1 MRNYG
6 ECLPNNCLNWLA
18 LGACIYGNKKIDTM
32 LRLVGLKGIKE
43 TVDDVSDEEI
53 VNMYQSGLSMAKIKL
68 RTNISTSEIK
78 PILIKAG
85 VYQLKAGALAKQNAY
100 KDVDVAEI
108 IRLRQSGL
116 SLRKIGAKM
125 GVSRATVQKRLI
137 KVGLE

>member
-18 LGACIYGNKKIDTM
+18 LGACIYNGKKIDTM
-32 LRLVGLKGIKE
+32 LRMVGLQGVKE
-43 TVDDVSDEEI
+43 TVEDVSDEEI
-53 VNMYQSGLSMAKIKL
+53 VSMYQSGLSMAKIKL
-68 RTNISTSEIK
+68 RTGIQTTNIK

>member
-18 LGACIYGNKKIDTM
+18 LGACIYNGKKIDTV
-32 LRLVGLKGIKE
+32 LRMVGLKGVKE
-43 TVDDVSDEEI
+43 TVEDVSDEEI
-53 VNMYQSGLSMAKIKL
+53 VSMYQSGLSMAKIKM
-68 RTNISTSEIK
+68 RTGIQTTNIK

-108 IRLRQSGL
+108 IKLRQSGL

>member
-32 LRLVGLKGIKE
+32 LRLVGLKGVKE
-43 TVDDVSDEEI
+43 TVEDVSDEEI
-53 VNMYQSGLSMAKIKL
+53 VSMYKSGLSMARIKL

-116 SLRKIGAKM
+116 SLSKIGAKM

>member
-6 ECLPNNCLNWLA
+6 VCLPNNCLNWLA

-32 LRLVGLKGIKE
+32 LRMVGLKGVKE
-43 TVDDVSDEEI
+43 TVEDVSDEEI
-53 VNMYQSGLSMAKIKL
+53 VSMYQSGLSMAKIKI
-68 RTNISTSEIK
+68 RTGMQTTNIK

-116 SLRKIGAKM
+116 SLRKIGTKM

>member
-18 LGACIYGNKKIDTM
+18 LGACIYNGKKIDTM
-32 LRLVGLKGIKE
+32 LRMVGLKGVKE
-43 TVDDVSDEEI
+43 TIEDVTDAEI
-53 VNMYQSGLSMAKIKL
+53 VSMYQSGLSMAKIKL
-68 RTNISTSEIK
+68 RTGIQTSNIK
-78 PILIKAG
+78 PVLIKAG
-85 VYQLKAGALAKQNAY
+85 VYQLKAGALAKQNTY

>member
-6 ECLPNNCLNWLA
+6 QCLPNNCINWLA
-18 LGACIYGNKKIDTM
+18 LGACICGNKKIDTM
-32 LRLVGLKGIKE
+32 LRMVGLKGVKE
-43 TVDDVSDEEI
+43 TVEDVSDEEI
-53 VNMYQSGLSMAKIKL
+53 VSMYQSGLSMAKIKL
-68 RTNISTSEIK
+68 RTGMQTTNIK

>member
-18 LGACIYGNKKIDTM
+18 LGAGIYGNKKIDTM
-32 LRLVGLKGIKE
+32 LRLVGLKGVKE
-43 TVDDVSDEEI
+43 TVEEVSDEEI
-53 VNMYQSGLSMAKIKL
+53 VSMYKSGLSMARIKL

-78 PILIKAG
+78 PILIKAS

>member
-32 LRLVGLKGIKE
+32 LRMVGLKGVKE
-43 TVDDVSDEEI
+43 TVEDVSDEEI
-53 VNMYQSGLSMAKIKL
+53 VSMYQSGLSMAKIKL
-68 RTNISTSEIK
+68 RTGMQTTNIK

-100 KDVDVAEI
+100 KDVDIAEI

-125 GVSRATVQKRLI
+125 GVSRATVQKRLM

>member
-32 LRLVGLKGIKE
+32 LRMVGLKGIKE
-43 TVDDVSDEEI
+43 TVEDVSDEEI

-68 RTNISTSEIK
+68 RTGMSTYDIK

>member
-32 LRLVGLKGIKE
+32 LRMVGLKGVKE
-43 TVDDVSDEEI
+43 TVEDVSDEEI
-53 VNMYQSGLSMAKIKL
+53 VSMYRSGLSMAKIKL
-68 RTNISTSEIK
+68 RTGIQTTNIK

>member
-32 LRLVGLKGIKE
+32 LRMVGLKGVKE
-43 TVDDVSDEEI
+43 TVEDVSDEEI
-53 VNMYQSGLSMAKIKL
+53 VSMYQSGLSMARIKL
-68 RTNISTSEIK
+68 RTGISTSEIK

-116 SLRKIGAKM
+116 SLRKIVAKM

>member
-1 MRNYG
+1 MRNFG

-32 LRLVGLKGIKE
+32 LRLVGLKGVKE
-43 TVDDVSDEEI
+43 TAEDVSDEEI
-53 VNMYQSGLSMAKIKL
+53 VSMYKSGLSMAKIKL

-137 KVGLE
+137 KVGLA

>member
-32 LRLVGLKGIKE
+32 LRMVWLKGAKE
-43 TVDDVSDEEI
+43 TVEEVSDEEI
-53 VNMYQSGLSMAKIKL
+53 VSMYKSGLSMARIKL

-137 KVGLE
+137 KVGLA

>member
-43 TVDDVSDEEI
+43 TVEDVSDEEI

-68 RTNISTSEIK
+68 RTGISTSDIK
-78 PILIKAG
+78 PILIKVG

-108 IRLRQSGL
+108 IRLRQEGL

>member
-32 LRLVGLKGIKE
+32 LRMVGLKGVKE
-43 TVDDVSDEEI
+43 TVEDVSDEEI
-53 VNMYQSGLSMAKIKL
+53 VSMYQSGLSMAKIKL
-68 RTNISTSEIK
+68 RTGIQTTNIK

>member
-6 ECLPNNCLNWLA
+6 VCLPNNCLNWLA
-18 LGACIYGNKKIDTM
+18 LGACIYNGKKIDTM
-32 LRLVGLKGIKE
+32 LRRVGLKGVKE
-43 TVDDVSDEEI
+43 TVEDVSDEEI
-53 VNMYQSGLSMAKIKL
+53 VSMYQSGLSMAKIKL
-68 RTNISTSEIK
+68 RTGIQTTNIK

-100 KDVDVAEI
+100 KDVDIAEI

>member
-1 MRNYG
+1 MRNHG

-18 LGACIYGNKKIDTM
+18 LGACIYNGKKIDTM
-32 LRLVGLKGIKE
+32 LRMVGLKGVTE
-43 TVDDVSDEEI
+43 TVMDVTDEEI
-53 VNMYQSGLSMAKIKL
+53 VAMYESGLSMARIKL
-68 RTNISTSEIK
+68 RTGISTSDIK
-78 PILIKAG
+78 PILIKYG
-85 VYQLKAGALAKQNAY
+85 VYKLKADALSKQNAY

-125 GVSRATVQKRLI
+125 GVSRATVQKRLM

>member
-32 LRLVGLKGIKE
+32 LRMVGLKGVKE
-43 TVDDVSDEEI
+43 TFEDVSDEEI
-53 VNMYQSGLSMAKIKL
+53 VSMYQSGLSMAKIKL
-68 RTNISTSEIK
+68 RTGIQTTNIK

-116 SLRKIGAKM
+116 SLRKIG
-125 GVSRATVQKRLI
+125 VSRATVQKRLI

>member
-1 MRNYG
+1 M
-6 ECLPNNCLNWLA
+6 
-18 LGACIYGNKKIDTM
+18 
-32 LRLVGLKGIKE
+32 VGLKGVKE
-43 TVDDVSDEEI
+43 TVEDVTDEEI
-53 VNMYQSGLSMAKIKL
+53 VSMYESGLSMAKIKL
-68 RTNISTSEIK
+68 RTGMSTSDIK
-78 PILIKAG
+78 PILIKYG

-108 IRLRQSGL
+108 VRLRQSGL

>member
-6 ECLPNNCLNWLA
+6 VCLPNNCLNWLA

-32 LRLVGLKGIKE
+32 LRMVGLKGVKE
-43 TVDDVSDEEI
+43 TVEDVSDEEI
-53 VNMYQSGLSMAKIKL
+53 VSMYRSGLSMAKIKL
-68 RTNISTSEIK
+68 RTGMQTTNIK

>member
-32 LRLVGLKGIKE
+32 LRMVGLKGVTE
-43 TVDDVSDEEI
+43 TVMDVTDEEI
-53 VNMYQSGLSMAKIKL
+53 VAMYESGLSMARIKL
-68 RTNISTSEIK
+68 RTGMSTSDIK

-85 VYQLKAGALAKQNAY
+85 VYKLKAGALAKQNAY

>member
-32 LRLVGLKGIKE
+32 LRLVGLKGVKE
-43 TVDDVSDEEI
+43 TVEEVSDEEI
-53 VNMYQSGLSMAKIKL
+53 VSMYKSGLSMARIKL

-78 PILIKAG
+78 PILIKAS

>member
-6 ECLPNNCLNWLA
+6 VCLPNNCLNWLA

-32 LRLVGLKGIKE
+32 LRMVGLKGVKE
-43 TVDDVSDEEI
+43 TVEDVSDEEI
-53 VNMYQSGLSMAKIKL
+53 VSMYQIGLSMAKIKL
-68 RTNISTSEIK
+68 RTGMQTTNIK

-100 KDVDVAEI
+100 KDVDVAKI

>member
-18 LGACIYGNKKIDTM
+18 LGACIYNGKKIDTM
-32 LRLVGLKGIKE
+32 LRMVWLKGVKE
-43 TVDDVSDEEI
+43 TVEDVSDEEI
-53 VNMYQSGLSMAKIKL
+53 VSMYQSGLSMARIKL
-68 RTNISTSEIK
+68 RTGMQTTDIK
-78 PILIKAG
+78 PILINAG

>member
-32 LRLVGLKGIKE
+32 LRLVGLKGVKK
-43 TVDDVSDEEI
+43 TVEDVSDEEI
-53 VNMYQSGLSMAKIKL
+53 VSMYKSGLSMAGIKL

-85 VYQLKAGALAKQNAY
+85 VYQLKAGALAKQSAY

-116 SLRKIGAKM
+116 SLCKIGAKM
-125 GVSRATVQKRLI
+125 GVSRATVKKRLI

>member
-6 ECLPNNCLNWLA
+6 VCLTNNCLNWLA
-18 LGACIYGNKKIDTM
+18 LGACIYNGKKIDTM
-32 LRLVGLKGIKE
+32 LRMVGLQGVKE
-43 TVDDVSDEEI
+43 TVEDVTDEEI

-68 RTNISTSEIK
+68 RTGIQTSNIK

-100 KDVDVAEI
+100 KDVDVAKI
-108 IRLRQSGL
+108 IRLRQSGM
-116 SLRKIGAKM
+116 SLRKIGEEM
-125 GVSRATVQKRLI
+125 GISRTTIQKRLM

>member
-32 LRLVGLKGIKE
+32 LRMVGLKGVKE
-43 TVDDVSDEEI
+43 TVEEVSDEEI
-53 VNMYQSGLSMAKIKL
+53 VSMYKSGLSMARIKL

>member
-32 LRLVGLKGIKE
+32 LRMVGLKGVKE
-43 TVDDVSDEEI
+43 TVEDVSDEEI
-53 VNMYQSGLSMAKIKL
+53 VSMYQSGLSMAKIKL
-68 RTNISTSEIK
+68 RTGMSTYDIK

>member
-18 LGACIYGNKKIDTM
+18 LGACIYNGKKIDTM
-32 LRLVGLKGIKE
+32 LRMVGLKGVKE
-43 TVDDVSDEEI
+43 TVEDVTDEEI
-53 VNMYQSGLSMAKIKL
+53 VSMYESGLSMAKIKL
-68 RTNISTSEIK
+68 RTGMSTYDIK

>member
-1 MRNYG
+1 MKNYG
-6 ECLPNNCLNWLA
+6 VCLPNNCLNWLA
-18 LGACIYGNKKIDTM
+18 LGACIYNGKKIDTM
-32 LRLVGLKGIKE
+32 LRMVGLKGVKE
-43 TVDDVSDEEI
+43 TVEDVSDEEI
-53 VNMYQSGLSMAKIKL
+53 VSMYQSGLSMAKIKL
-68 RTNISTSEIK
+68 RTGMQTTNIK

-100 KDVDVAEI
+100 KDVYVAEI

-116 SLRKIGAKM
+116 SLRKIGEKM